1 MQHTVSA
8 TLPST
13 YQNLLKL
20 VEIGQV
26 LTQTKVPS
34 FFETRCS
41 LRYCL
46 LPQFHF
52 SSIIL
57 FCSSYLVFLHTNC
70 DHFVHVCVVKVAL
83 ACARM

>member
-52 SSIIL
+52 SSI
-57 FCSSYLVFLHTNC
+57 
-70 DHFVHVCVVKVAL
+70 
-83 ACARM
+83 